1 MGQDMLIGII
11 GITSLSVSAYVAG
24 RRIGESVSSRR
35 PLLFVQSIL
44 LSLAFAW
51 TLEGKLSWAVAI
63 PSSAAICWSNF
74 MPVLLGF
81 TAGLARR
88 SSSLGEFKRPVVAG
102 VLGCIAAAYILVP
115 VVRPIAAPV
124 MIDPGK
130 ADPTGEWINGVCL
143 QSHPSTCGAASAA
156 TLLHRHGVPTTEGEM
171 VDACLTSRAGTVPL
185 GLYRGIAFKANQS
198 GRRAGIASRE
208 PSEWSRLGHLPNVA
222 LVQFDSPARNGSPSR
237 LLGPH
242 AEGHAVTVIGRTG
255 GGRWIIGDP
264 AVGRIYWSDEEFRSY
279 FTGDAI
285 YLKCGSAK

>member
-1 MGQDMLIGII
+1 MGLDMLIGIV
-11 GITSLSVSAYVAG
+11 GITSLSVLAYVAG
-24 RRIGESVSSRR
+24 RRIGKSVSSRR

-63 PSSAAICWSNF
+63 PNSAAICWSNF

-81 TAGLARR
+81 TAGLARW
-88 SSSLGEFKRPVVAG
+88 SSSLGEFKRPLVAG

-115 VVRPIAAPV
+115 VVRPIAAPANV
-124 MIDPGK
+124 NPSEVNWIDG
-130 ADPTGEWINGVCL
+130 ICL

-156 TLLHRHGVPTTEGEM
+156 TLLHRHGVQATESEM
-171 VDACLTSRAGTVPL
+171 IDACLTSRAGTVPL
-185 GLYRGIAFKANQS
+185 GLYRGIALKADQS

-208 PSEWSRLGHLPNVA
+208 PSEWNRLGQLPNVA
-222 LVQFDSPARNGSPSR
+222 LVQFDSPAGNRSPSR

-242 AEGHAVTVIGRTG
+242 GEGHAVTVIGRADD
-255 GGRWIIGDP
+255 GRWIIGDP
-264 AVGRIYWSDEEFRSY
+264 AVGQIYWNDEEFRSY

-285 YLKCGSAK
+285 YLKSGTPD